1 MATRNFVPCKDGEG
15 SIGKS
20 RKHWGAAYIDTLF
33 VKAVEVLGGGTEN
46 DAQPA
51 TVGWV
56 KQGFSKLL
64 SSGLTAAGLTCNIAA
79 NGYIKLGRLF
89 GGLIIQWGE
98 STVPINSFVLTK
110 NQKIGMEK
118 ITFPITFPNYVFT
131 VVNNATAV
139 HTQDRWVINNAGAQN
154 IELTGFMSHII
165 IPQDVVFIDNSKN
178 EWGVRGSY
186 IAIGY

>member
-1 MATRNFVPCKDGEG
+1 MATRNFVPRKDGEG

-20 RKHWGAAYIDTLF
+20 RKHWGAAYIDKIF
-33 VKAVEVLGGGTEN
+33 VKTVEVLGGGTEN

-64 SSGLTAAGLTCNIAA
+64 SSGLTAAGLTCTIAA

-98 STVPINSFVLTK
+98 STVPINRFTVNR
-110 NQKIGMEK
+110 NQKVGNLE

-131 VVNNATAV
+131 VVNYAAGV
-139 HTQDRWVINNAGAQN
+139 HTQGAWIVNNASA
-154 IELTGFMSHII
+154 LSVKTKGFVSQMS
-165 IPQDVVFIDNSKN
+165 IPQDVVFIDNGGN
-178 EWGVRGSY
+178 EWGVIGTY

>member
-1 MATRNFVPCKDGEG
+1 MATRNFVPRANGEG

-20 RKHWGAAYIDTLF
+20 RKHWGVAYIEKIF
-33 VKAVEVLGGGTEN
+33 VKAVEVIGSGTEN

-56 KQGFSKLL
+56 KQGFAKLL

-89 GGLIIQWGE
+89 GGLIIQWGA
-98 STVPINSFVLTK
+98 STVPINRFAVSR
-110 NQKIGMEK
+110 NQKIGNLE
-118 ITFPITFPNYVFT
+118 ITFPITFPTKVL
-131 VVNNATAV
+131 A
-139 HTQDRWVINNAGAQN
+139 VINNATGVHTQGAWIVNNASALN
-154 IELTGFMSHII
+154 INTKGFVSQMS
-165 IPQDVVFIDNSKN
+165 IPQDVVFIDNGGN
-178 EWGVRGSY
+178 EWGVVGTY

>member
-1 MATRNFVPCKDGEG
+1 MATRGIVPRANGEG
-15 SIGKS
+15 SIGTENK
-20 RKHWGAAYIDTLF
+20 RWGAAFFDKVAVKTL
-33 VKAVEVLGGGTEN
+33 EVIGSGTEN

-79 NGYIKLGRLF
+79 NGYIKFGRLF

-98 STVPINSFVLTK
+98 STVPINSFVLNK
-110 NQKIGMEK
+110 NQKIGSLE
-118 ITFPITFPNYVFT
+118 IIFPTTFPNYVFT
-131 VVNNATAV
+131 VTNNARAV
-139 HTQDRWVINNAGAQN
+139 HTQEAWIVSNASALSVKK
-154 IELTGFMSHII
+154 EGFVSQMS
-165 IPQDVVFIDNSKN
+165 IPQDVVFIDNRKN
-178 EWGVRGSY
+178 EWGVSGSY